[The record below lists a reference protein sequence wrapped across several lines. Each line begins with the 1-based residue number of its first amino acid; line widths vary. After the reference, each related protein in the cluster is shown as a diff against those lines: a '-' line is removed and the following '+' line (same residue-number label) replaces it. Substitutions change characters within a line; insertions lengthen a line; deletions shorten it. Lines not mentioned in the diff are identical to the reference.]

1 MWYVVDLRE
10 RTVAEFTQKELQSF
24 ANFQQQKKRNKDWQ
38 ERFYLFKSKIKAKKF
53 VLKLMKEGF

>member
-1 MWYVVDLRE
+1 MYVVDLKE
-10 RTVAEFTQKELQSF
+10 RTVAEFSQKELQDF

-38 ERFYLFKSKIKAKKF
+38 ERFYLFKNKLKAKKF